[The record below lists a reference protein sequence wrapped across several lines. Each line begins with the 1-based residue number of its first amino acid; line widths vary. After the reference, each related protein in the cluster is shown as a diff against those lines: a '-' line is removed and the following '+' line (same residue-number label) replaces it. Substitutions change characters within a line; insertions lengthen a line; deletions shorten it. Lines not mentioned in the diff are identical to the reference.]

1 MSIQINEL
9 INIILIDLND
19 KKQKVMTDIN
29 QNKIIIYQDDN
40 EVTRVSVR
48 FAEEDL
54 WLTQNQLAEI
64 YCTTKQNISQHID
77 NILKDGE
84 LDENRTVKDF
94 LTVREEGSRKVQ
106 RNIAHYNLDM
116 IIALGYRV
124 QSQIATRFRRWATER
139 LHEYIQKGFAMDD
152 DRLKQGGNR
161 YFRELLQRIR
171 DIRSSERNFYQQVTD
186 IYATAIDYDP
196 RSDTT
201 KQFFATVQNKLHY
214 AVHEQTAAE
223 VIYNRV
229 DKDKPFVG
237 MTNFKGNYVTKDD
250 VKIAKNY
257 LSEIELQRLNLLVS
271 GFLDFAEFQ
280 ALEMNPMTM
289 SDWITSLD
297 NQILAHKRK
306 LLTNKGGISHEEAI
320 KKAEQEFEIYRKREM
335 EQLESDFDKAIKQL
349 PKE

>member
-1 MSIQINEL
+1 MVEE
-9 INIILIDLND
+9 
-19 KKQKVMTDIN
+19 
-29 QNKIIIYQDDN
+29 NKIILYQDDN
-40 EVTRVSVR
+40 EITRVSVR

-64 YCTTKQNISQHID
+64 YCTTRENITMHVN
-77 NILKDGE
+77 NIYNDCE
-84 LDENRTVKDF
+84 LIADATSKNFLLVRQEGNRQVK
-94 LTVREEGSRKVQ
+94 

-116 IIALGYRV
+116 IIALGYRI
-124 QSQIATRFRRWATER
+124 QSQVATRFRRWATQR

-152 DRLKQGGNR
+152 ERLKQGGNR

-186 IYATAIDYDP
+186 IYATATDYDP
-196 RSDTT
+196 RSEMT
-201 KQFFATVQNKLHY
+201 KNFFATVQNKLHY
-214 AVHEQTAAE
+214 AVHENTAAE

-229 DKDKPFVG
+229 DNEKPFVG
-237 MTNFKGNYVTKDD
+237 MTNFKGDYVTKDD

-289 SDWITSLD
+289 KDWIEALD
-297 NQILAHKRK
+297 NQIIAHKRK
-306 LLTNKGGISHEEAI
+306 VLLGKGTVSHKQAI
-320 KKAEQEFEIYRKREM
+320 EKAEKEFEIYRKREIELM
-335 EQLESDFDKAIKQL
+335 ESDFDKLLKNYRIT
-349 PKE
+349 